1 MEKGDI
7 GMMPYDCF
15 TEKNLHCSPLK
26 VFDYFLAGL
35 SVLSTPTMPLWDFE
49 DLIHFDETEREFSSA
64 IRRALDEP
72 AQSPKRR
79 MRMAHSTESLAKRLE
94 ELEVLLDARP
104 GSAN

>member
-35 SVLSTPTMPLWDFE
+35 PVVSTPTTPLWDFE
-49 DLIHFDETEREFSSA
+49 DLIYFDETEREFSSA

-72 AQSPKRR
+72 AQSPKRT

-94 ELEVLLDARP
+94 ELEVLSDARP
-104 GSAN
+104 RSAN